1 MSGRGWKVVNVMKD
15 KGSRNDD
22 RALIRVIQFCSAF
35 GLGAMAAILY
45 SVKQV
50 SPALRYEITFGTG
63 VAFLLAVGLSWAFWR
78 LVFGKQPELDGSL
91 SKRRRRWFAVL
102 SLILTGATLAP
113 FFYALKDVA
122 NEEARQVA
130 QGTALA
136 LLALSALGF
145 LFWRVTRFLNADS
158 QRNAEEDHTSS
169 KPE

>member
-1 MSGRGWKVVNVMKD
+1 MSGRGWKVVQVMKE
-15 KGSRNDD
+15 KRSRNDD
-22 RALIRVIQFCSAF
+22 RALIRVIQFCSGF
-35 GLGAMAAILY
+35 GLGTMAAILY

-113 FFYALKDVA
+113 FFYALKDVTS
-122 NEEARQVA
+122 EEAGQVA

-158 QRNAEEDHTSS
+158 RRNAEEERTSS